1 MKPFH
6 IIHNELNIFHE
17 IFYLIN
23 EKILRLE
30 IPMKNVAAMTEGQ
43 APQQLKHKWL
53 ESNEGINF
61 NLVC

>member
-1 MKPFH
+1 M
-6 IIHNELNIFHE
+6 NNIFHE

-30 IPMKNVAAMTEGQ
+30 IPMKNIAAMTKGQ

-53 ESNEGINF
+53 ECNEDINF

>member
-17 IFYLIN
+17 IFYLID
-23 EKILRLE
+23 EKILMLE

-43 APQQLKHKWL
+43 ASQQLKHK
-53 ESNEGINF
+53 
-61 NLVC
+61 

>member
-1 MKPFH
+1 M
-6 IIHNELNIFHE
+6 NNIFHE
-17 IFYLIN
+17 IFHLIN

-30 IPMKNVAAMTEGQ
+30 IPMKNITAMTEGQ

-53 ESNEGINF
+53 KNKEDINF

>member
-1 MKPFH
+1 M
-6 IIHNELNIFHE
+6 NNIFHE

-30 IPMKNVAAMTEGQ
+30 IPMKNIAAMTEGQ

-53 ESNEGINF
+53 ENNEDINF